1 VANWLNDE
9 DCRGVVEEAWSSGVD
24 GVGNLS
30 SHLRGV
36 ACSLKDWSSNVLGGL
51 EKWLKQ
57 AKRELER
64 WRRAPICDESVGRE
78 VVWSFK
84 VDRLEEQIDTYWGQR
99 AHINWLQFG
108 DRNTS
113 FFHNACLERKRRN
126 RIGKLKKEDRSW
138 VEGEE
143 EKKAFITNH
152 FMQLFTAGIAD
163 VEAQKQQV
171 LEAVEPR
178 VTDAMNDHLTA
189 EFSEE
194 EIKRALDSIGDLK
207 APGPD
212 GMPLVF
218 FKKFWD
224 VVGRKLTDE
233 VMGVLHGGPMP
244 EGWNETIISLI
255 PKVDTPEKVTDLRP
269 ISLCN
274 VVYKV
279 VSKVLSSRLRDVLPD
294 IISLSHS
301 AFVPGRLISD
311 NILVDYELTH
321 FLLNKRGGEVGYAA
335 IKLDMSKAYD
345 RVEWHFLRDMMARM
359 GFSEQWINLIMGCVT
374 TVSYRIKVNG
384 DLTENFVPERGLRQ
398 GDPLSP
404 YLFLLC
410 AEGFW
415 ALLQQA
421 EQEGRLAGVKV
432 CHQAPSVS
440 HLLFAD
446 DSLIMIR
453 ATEGDANQLQDIL
466 DLYENC
472 SGQMINKSK
481 SVVLFS
487 KNTGAEKRSEVC
499 TRLQITKETMNAK
512 YLGLPA
518 QGSKSKAG
526 TFAYIKDRI

>member
-1 VANWLNDE
+1 M
-9 DCRGVVEEAWSSGVD
+9 
-24 GVGNLS
+24 
-30 SHLRGV
+30 
-36 ACSLKDWSSNVLGGL
+36 
-51 EKWLKQ
+51 
-57 AKRELER
+57 
-64 WRRAPICDESVGRE
+64 
-78 VVWSFK
+78 
-84 VDRLEEQIDTYWGQR
+84 DRLEEQIDTYWGQR

-189 EFSEE
+189 EFSED

-212 GMPLVF
+212 GMPSIF

-294 IISLSHS
+294 FISPFQS

-345 RVEWHFLRDMMARM
+345 RVEWHFLRDM
-359 GFSEQWINLIMGCVT
+359 
-374 TVSYRIKVNG
+374 
-384 DLTENFVPERGLRQ
+384 TENGVLGAMDKSDHGLC
-398 GDPLSP
+398 DN
-404 YLFLLC
+404 
-410 AEGFW
+410 
-415 ALLQQA
+415 
-421 EQEGRLAGVKV
+421 
-432 CHQAPSVS
+432 
-440 HLLFAD
+440 
-446 DSLIMIR
+446 SLI
-453 ATEGDANQLQDIL
+453 Q
-466 DLYENC
+466 
-472 SGQMINKSK
+472 NKSEWGFDREFC
-481 SVVLFS
+481 SRARPTARRSIITILISSLCGGLFGS
-487 KNTGAEKRSEVC
+487 SSAGGAGGAVGWSE
-499 TRLQITKETMNAK
+499 
-512 YLGLPA
+512 GL
-518 QGSKSKAG
+518 SSS
-526 TFAYIKDRI
+526 T